1 MSAQTPTYRA
11 PSIFGMMPQPYDTS
25 RTGIDCIMESEYT
38 RDGLKSI
45 VKLADG
51 LVGHYA
57 GLRKAAKDSPDC
69 GQYKAE
75 GSD

>member
-1 MSAQTPTYRA
+1 MSAQTPTCRA
-11 PSIFGMMPQPYDTS
+11 PSISEMMPQPYDTP
-25 RTGIDCIMESEYT
+25 RAGIDCIMESEYT
-38 RDGLKSI
+38 RDDLKGI

-57 GLRKAAKDSPDC
+57 GLHKAANDSLDC

-75 GSD
+75 GGD